1 MQQQLTIAQHHEYYS
16 APPVCTTMCGSAAS
30 VKAMPVLSWQQQI
43 KDFFSHLFGT
53 VDFPARWHCGNWT
66 DFHGILYIT
75 SDLLIWLAYFTI
87 PFLLYRLLRIRK
99 DIPFHRIFLFF
110 IGFIL
115 LCGLTHLIDALIFWW
130 PVYRFS
136 ALVRLLTAL
145 VSITTVYQ
153 LYHVFPQITR
163 LRSISELEQEIQK
176 RRQAEEELAKKEFL
190 LSEAGR
196 IAGVGG
202 WEIDLGLDKR
212 VWSDTIFDILEI
224 PPGHDIHQD
233 TVSTYYPE
241 PFTGMLEQAVMNAVQ
256 CGKKWDME
264 VQAHTFKGKRI
275 WVRHI
280 GEPVFDHTQTVIKLR
295 GIVMRIDQYK
305 KQETELVSALNTAKE
320 KQHQLENFSYL
331 LSHNI
336 RNHTS
341 NLMALTQLISPDEL
355 DTENND
361 LFVKTKA
368 VVNDLQITVGDIGNI
383 IQARIFP
390 VMSQIVFFDSAIR
403 ECLANHQEQI
413 NTCKARV
420 TQSINVS
427 EISFPKTYLTMII
440 DQLFANA
447 LRYRSPDRELDL
459 HIKTYM
465 EEQRVVLEVSDN
477 GLGIDLDKNGS
488 KLFNLYSTFS
498 NHPGARGVG
507 LYLIKA
513 QLESQDAEISVIS
526 TLDKGTQFK
535 IYFKS

>member
-1 MQQQLTIAQHHEYYS
+1 MTFAPHHHNFS
-16 APPVCTTMCGSAAS
+16 AAPACTTMCGSAAQAN
-30 VKAMPVLSWQQQI
+30 VHPVLGWQQQI
-43 KDFFSHLFGT
+43 QDFFSHLLGSS
-53 VDFPARWHCGNWT
+53 DFPARWHCGNWT

-87 PFLLYRLLRIRK
+87 PVLLYRLLRIRK

-136 ALVRLLTAL
+136 ALVRLFTAL
-145 VSITTVYQ
+145 VSVTTVYQ
-153 LYHVFPQITR
+153 LYHIFPQITR
-163 LRSISELEQEIQK
+163 LRSISELEQEIKK
-176 RRQAEEELAKKEFL
+176 RKQAEEELAAKEFL
-190 LSEAGR
+190 LLEAGR

-202 WEIDLGLDKR
+202 WEIDLRLDKR

-224 PPGHDIHQD
+224 PSGHDIHQD
-233 TVSTYYPE
+233 IVSTYYPE
-241 PFTGMLEQAVMNAVQ
+241 PYAGMLEKAVLDAVQ

-264 VQAHTFKGKRI
+264 VQAQTFQGKRI

-280 GEPVFDHTQTVIKLR
+280 GEPVLDHMQTVVKLR

-305 KQETELVSALNTAKE
+305 KQEIELVSALDAARE

-341 NLMALTQLISPDEL
+341 NLMALTQLISADDL
-355 DTENND
+355 DTENKD
-361 LFVKTKA
+361 LFVKTKT
-368 VVNDLQITVGDIGNI
+368 VVNELQTTVGDIGNI

-390 VMSQIVFFDSAIR
+390 VLSQTVSFDSTIR
-403 ECLANHQEQI
+403 ECLANHEAQI
-413 NTCKARV
+413 ISCKAGI

-440 DQLFANA
+440 DQLIANA
-447 LRYRSPDRELDL
+447 LRYRSPARELQL
-459 HIKTYM
+459 QIRTYM
-465 EEQRVVLEVSDN
+465 EEQRPVLEFSDN
-477 GLGIDLDKNGS
+477 GLGIDLDKNGP
-488 KLFNLYSTFS
+488 KLFSLYSTFG
-498 NHPGARGVG
+498 NYPGARGVG

-513 QLESQDAEISVIS
+513 QLESQDAGIAVSS
-526 TLDKGTQFK
+526 DPDKGTQFK